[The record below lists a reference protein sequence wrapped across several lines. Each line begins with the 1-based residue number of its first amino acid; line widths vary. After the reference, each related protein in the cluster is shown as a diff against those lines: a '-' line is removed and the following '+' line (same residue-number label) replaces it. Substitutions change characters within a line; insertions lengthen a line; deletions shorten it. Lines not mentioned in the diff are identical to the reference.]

1 MVFVMVYLFY
11 ILYIGVM
18 EENVD
23 KKTLEVME
31 EEYLN
36 DLGSSIV
43 RTVETRSFF
52 DSWVFI
58 LLLLM
63 IAMLAG
69 FLLGI
74 GLGLVV

>member
-1 MVFVMVYLFY
+1 MVYLFY